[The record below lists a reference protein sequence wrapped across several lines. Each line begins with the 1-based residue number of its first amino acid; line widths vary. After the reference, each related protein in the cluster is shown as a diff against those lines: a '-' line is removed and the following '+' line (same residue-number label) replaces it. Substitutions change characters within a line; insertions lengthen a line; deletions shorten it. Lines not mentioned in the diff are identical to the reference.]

1 MFGRIR
7 RLEISLAV
15 KCQILFGAA
24 VVLIIAAALYWPWQR
39 MEQLTGQLN
48 ERAAAA
54 VARQVI
60 GEHIIRPTTAPTT
73 HPASL
78 EATTN
83 PTTMQ
88 VRGEQYLPPRLI
100 SAAVR
105 DAVPDR
111 LTKFER
117 GAIE

>member
-1 MFGRIR
+1 MLKWLRYSR
-7 RLEISLAV
+7 ISLAV

-24 VVLIIAAALYWPWQR
+24 VVLIIAAALFWPWQR

-54 VARQVI
+54 VARQMV
-60 GEHIIRPTTAPTT
+60 GQHITQSSETAPPTLAATQPTTA
-73 HPASL
+73 
-78 EATTN
+78 

-100 SAAVR
+100 AFAAR
-105 DAVPDR
+105 GAVPDR
-111 LTKFER
+111 LTKFEH
-117 GAIE
+117 

>member
-1 MFGRIR
+1 MLKWLRYSK
-7 RLEISLAV
+7 ISLAV

-24 VVLIIAAALYWPWQR
+24 VILIIAAALYWPWQR

-54 VARQVI
+54 VARQMV
-60 GEHIIRPTTAPTT
+60 GEHVSRNTSPATAPAFTLSPSTASSSTAPSPTTTIA
-73 HPASL
+73 AL
-78 EATTN
+78 A

-100 SAAVR
+100 A
-105 DAVPDR
+105 
-111 LTKFER
+111 
-117 GAIE
+117 